1 MIKNKKKKRKEKG
14 ELASLDA
21 RQILHS
27 LKALQRALS
36 VIFNFSL
43 SLAR

>member
-1 MIKNKKKKRKEKG
+1 MIKNKKEKG

-27 LKALQRALS
+27 LKPLD
-36 VIFNFSL
+36 SL
-43 SLAR
+43 EIVLLVEIYFPSL